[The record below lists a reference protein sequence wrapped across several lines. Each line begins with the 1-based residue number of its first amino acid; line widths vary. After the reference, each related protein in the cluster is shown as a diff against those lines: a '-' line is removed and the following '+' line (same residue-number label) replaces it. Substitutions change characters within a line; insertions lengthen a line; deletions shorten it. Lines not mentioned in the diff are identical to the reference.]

1 METSGLPEPLRA
13 RMAELDGMSPLET
26 VRRFLGGYVADAES
40 LDEIRADLEQLAQTS
55 TGSIRRNAAAIETL
69 LAEPPSPP
77 GTLARLVGSEG
88 NWVLEDPSDA
98 GAAAFLR
105 DLARL
110 LRTAID
116 EAESQRTPP

>member
-13 RMAELDGMSPLET
+13 RMAELDGMPPLET
-26 VRRFLGGYVADAES
+26 VRRFLGGYVADADS
-40 LDEIRADLEQLAQTS
+40 LDEIRVDLGQLARVN
-55 TGSIRRNAAAIETL
+55 TGSIRRNAAAIEAL
-69 LAEPPSPP
+69 LAQPPSPP

-98 GAAAFLR
+98 GAAAFLH

-110 LRTAID
+110 LRAVATAA
-116 EAESQRTPP
+116 AERA